1 MNSPVLYRVTDRN
14 MPPKMSTEEIF
25 QSIEGGL
32 APVLAEYS
40 LTGKKIG
47 ILVGSRGIR
56 SLQEI
61 VTCLIQVLQTNGAE
75 VVLLPAMGSHG
86 GATAEGQQTI
96 LEEYGLGQ
104 KITGVPILSC
114 MDVTQ
119 VGDVDEHPVYVD
131 SLVLG
136 LDGVIPVNR
145 IKAHTDFHGVYESGI
160 AKMLVIGAGKRH
172 QAEAVHQH
180 GTKGLTDLIPKIAE
194 IVLKKIPFLAAVA
207 ILENKFDETALIEV
221 LNKTNVL
228 SREQE
233 LLIQSKK
240 MLPIIPFKDL
250 DVLVVSQ
257 MGKNI
262 SGVGM
267 DPNITKRMRIGGI
280 EEEQGGPRR
289 IVVLDLTEASSGNS
303 LGMGIADVITQ
314 KLYDKVDF
322 KKTYIN
328 TITSGFLERCFVPVV
343 MPTEQEAIS
352 VAIQT
357 CGRIATWETARM
369 VFIYN
374 TLEMAEF
381 FISAP
386 LLTELPTHYI
396 AEKTAAPKIF
406 DDLGALTL
414 KWSKLPT

>member
-1 MNSPVLYRVTDRN
+1 MNSPTLYRVSDRD
-14 MPPKMSTEEIF
+14 MPPKMSKEEIF

-32 APVLAEYS
+32 ASVLAEQS
-40 LTGKKIG
+40 LIGKKIG
-47 ILVGSRGIR
+47 VLVGSRGIR
-56 SLQEI
+56 NLQAI
-61 VTCLIQVLQTNGAE
+61 VTYLIQNLQANGAE
-75 VVLLPAMGSHG
+75 VVVLPAMGSHG
-86 GATAEGQQTI
+86 GATAEGQRAI
-96 LEEYGLGQ
+96 LEEYGLAQ
-104 KITGVPILSC
+104 EITGVPILSC

-119 VGDVDEHPVYVD
+119 VGEVDGHPVYVD
-131 SLVLG
+131 KIILG

-180 GTKGLTDLIPKIAE
+180 GTKGLTELIPKIAE
-194 IVLKKIPFLAAVA
+194 IVLQEIPFLAAVA
-207 ILENKFDETALIEV
+207 ILENKFDETAVIEV
-221 LNKTNVL
+221 LSKSKVL
-228 SREQE
+228 SRERD
-233 LLIQSKK
+233 LLVQSKK
-240 MLPIIPFKDL
+240 MLPNIPLKYL

-267 DPNITKRMRIGGI
+267 DPNITKRMRIGGV

-289 IVVLDLTEASSGNS
+289 IVALDLTEASGGNS

-322 KKTYIN
+322 KKTYVN

-343 MPTEQEAIS
+343 MPTDQEALS

-357 CGRIATWETARM
+357 CGRFADWETARI

-381 FISAP
+381 FVSAP
-386 LLTELPTHYI
+386 LLPELPKHYI
-396 AEKTAAPKIF
+396 ADKTALLQVF
-406 DDLGALTL
+406 DDLGSL
-414 KWSKLPT
+414 KLSWSKLST

>member
-381 FISAP
+381 FVSAP
-386 LLTELPTHYI
+386 LLPELPKHYI
-396 AEKTAAPKIF
+396 ADKTATLEVF
-406 DDLGALTL
+406 DDLGTL
-414 KWSKLPT
+414 KLSWSKLPT